1 MTPWDLFA
9 AAAITGAMANGDPR
23 DCAVMA
29 AEAADLLM
37 AERRKRMADDVRG
50 EADTMAIARDAMSLP
65 DAGIAADG
73 SEDEDDAIVVA
84 ARGKGRCVTQ
94 AVTRAR
100 RRTAAQMIMAGMGL
114 GDVARHLGVSYNGAR
129 MLATQGLMQSDAG
142 LLPDQLVAKYRD
154 SFALKVPAHVVRARE
169 TVAARMARSGHKAKD
184 IASCIGVSQ
193 STVFAMLARLRP

>member
-9 AAAITGAMANGDPR
+9 AAAITGTMVNGDPR

-37 AERRKRMADDVRG
+37 AERRKRMGDDARG
-50 EADTMAIARDAMSLP
+50 EADTVAMPREAMPMP
-65 DAGIAADG
+65 DAGIAAGDSG
-73 SEDEDDAIVVA
+73 DEDDAIVVA

-100 RRTAAQMIMAGMGL
+100 RRTAARMIMAGMGL
-114 GDVARHLGVSYNGAR
+114 GDIARHLGVSYNGAR
-129 MLATQGLMQSDAG
+129 ILATQGLMQADTG
-142 LLPDQLVAKYRD
+142 LSADEIVAKYRD